1 MEWIS
6 ERSARPGRVA
16 AGITVLYA
24 DAGPDFAVRISWR
37 IDAREW
43 PGYPEGKCMV
53 RSGARYLVSGL
64 PGSECLR
71 L

>member
-1 MEWIS
+1 M
-6 ERSARPGRVA
+6 
-16 AGITVLYA
+16 LYA